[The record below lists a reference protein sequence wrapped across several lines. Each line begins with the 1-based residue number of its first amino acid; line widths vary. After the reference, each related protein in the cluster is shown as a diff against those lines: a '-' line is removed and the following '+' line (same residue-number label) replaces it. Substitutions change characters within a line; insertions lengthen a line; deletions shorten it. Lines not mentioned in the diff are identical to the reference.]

1 MKRVLALFL
10 SLQVGL
16 SIAGNSIIAIVDED
30 VITLQT
36 IELELKQAK
45 TFDEKIAI
53 IEKQIENT
61 LQLRKVIEFDL
72 YPSQKNINGA
82 LFQLANNNNVSIEQ
96 LQSYPQFPSLI
107 QDITNRLSILNL
119 QKFITKDLNF
129 ELSDDEINNCTS
141 NINDNDNDIKQI
153 RIAQIIISQVDDS
166 DLNTDNQEQAIRN
179 FLKKLSDH
187 ITKGASFNAFAK
199 LHSQHSSYVN
209 GGLTDWIFVNNP
221 TIEMLDLL
229 EDGEISTIY
238 TTDVGWAIAIKV
250 DERYIDTNLENCKE
264 NIIYQKAQQFYSN
277 WLKDLRN
284 SAYIEIYTD
293 KL

>member
-53 IEKQIENT
+53 IEQQIENT
-61 LQLRKVIEFDL
+61 LQLRKAVEL
-72 YPSQKNINGA
+72 GLNPSQKDINGA
-82 LFQLANNNNVSIEQ
+82 LIQLAKNNNVSIEQ

-107 QDITNRLSILNL
+107 QDITSRLSILNL

-129 ELSDDEINNCTS
+129 KLSDDDIKKNCINNS
-141 NINDNDNDIKQI
+141 SVKDSKQI
-153 RIAQIIISQVDDS
+153 RIAQIIISQIKNS
-166 DLNTDNQEQAIRN
+166 DLNSEIQEKVVKN
-179 FLKKLSDH
+179 FLTKLSDH
-187 ITKGASFNAFAK
+187 IIKGASFDAFAK
-199 LHSQHSSYVN
+199 LHSQHPSYVN
-209 GGLTDWIFVNNP
+209 GGLSDWMFVNNS
-221 TIEMLDLL
+221 TVEMFDSLQ
-229 EDGEISTIY
+229 DGEISKIY
-238 TTDVGWAIAIKV
+238 RTDIGWAIAIKV
-250 DERYIDTNLENCKE
+250 DERYVNTDVENCKE
-264 NIIYQKAQQFYSN
+264 KIIYQKAQQFYSN
-277 WLKDLRN
+277 WLNNLKD
-284 SAYIEIYTD
+284 SAYIKIYTD

>member
-10 SLQVGL
+10 SLQIGL
-16 SIAGNSIIAIVDED
+16 CIAGNSIIAIVDED

-53 IEKQIENT
+53 IEQQIENT
-61 LQLRKVIEFDL
+61 LQLRKAVEL
-72 YPSQKNINGA
+72 GLNPSQKDINGT
-82 LFQLANNNNVSIEQ
+82 LFQLAKNNSVSIEQ

-129 ELSDDEINNCTS
+129 KLSDDEIKKNCIS
-141 NINDNDNDIKQI
+141 NSSVKDSKQI
-153 RIAQIIISQVDDS
+153 KIAQIIISQVKNS
-166 DLNTDNQEQAIRN
+166 DLNSEIQEKVVKN
-179 FLKKLSDH
+179 FLTKLSDH

-199 LHSQHSSYVN
+199 LHSQHPSYAN
-209 GGLTDWIFVNNP
+209 GGLSGWMFVNSP
-221 TIEMLDLL
+221 TIEMLDTLQ
-229 EDGEISTIY
+229 DGEVSKIY
-238 TTDVGWAIAIKV
+238 LTDMGWAIAIKV
-250 DERYIDTNLENCKE
+250 DERYVDTDLENCKE
-264 NIIYQKAQQFYSN
+264 QNTYLKAQNFYLN
-277 WLKDLRN
+277 WLKVLRN
-284 SAYIEIYTD
+284 SAYVEIYTD

>member
-16 SIAGNSIIAIVDED
+16 CIAGNSIIAIVNEE
-30 VITLQT
+30 VITIQT

-53 IEKQIENT
+53 IEQQIENT
-61 LQLRKVIEFDL
+61 LQLRKAVELDL
-72 YPSQKNINGA
+72 NPSQKDINGA
-82 LFQLANNNNVSIEQ
+82 LFQLAKNNNVSIEQ

-119 QKFITKDLNF
+119 QKFITKDLNYK
-129 ELSDDEINNCTS
+129 LSDDEIIKNCIS
-141 NINDNDNDIKQI
+141 NSSVKDSKQI
-153 RIAQIIISQVDDS
+153 KIAQIIISQVNNS
-166 DLNTDNQEQAIRN
+166 DLNSEIQEKVVKN
-179 FLKKLSDH
+179 FLTKLSDH

-199 LHSQHSSYVN
+199 LHSQHPSYVN
-209 GGLTDWIFVNNP
+209 GGLSDWMFVNNP
-221 TIEMLDLL
+221 TVEMLDTLQ
-229 EDGEISTIY
+229 DGEVSKIY
-238 TTDVGWAIAIKV
+238 LTDMGWAIAIKV
-250 DERYIDTNLENCKE
+250 DERYVDTNLENCKE
-264 NIIYQKAQQFYSN
+264 QNTYLKAQNFYLN

-284 SAYIEIYTD
+284 AAYIEIYTD

>member
-16 SIAGNSIIAIVDED
+16 CIAGNSIIAIVDED

-53 IEKQIENT
+53 IEQQIENT
-61 LQLRKVIEFDL
+61 LQLRKVTEFDL
-72 YPSQKNINGA
+72 YPSQKDISGA

-129 ELSDDEINNCTS
+129 KLSDDEIKKNCIS
-141 NINDNDNDIKQI
+141 NSSVKDSKQI
-153 RIAQIIISQVDDS
+153 KIAQIIISQVKNS
-166 DLNTDNQEQAIRN
+166 DLNSEIQEKVVRN
-179 FLKKLSDH
+179 FLTKLSDH

-199 LHSQHSSYVN
+199 LHSQHPSYVN
-209 GGLTDWIFVNNP
+209 GGLSDWMFVNNP
-221 TIEMLDLL
+221 TVEMLDTLQ
-229 EDGEISTIY
+229 DGEVSKIY
-238 TTDVGWAIAIKV
+238 LTDMGWAIAIKV
-250 DERYIDTNLENCKE
+250 DERYVDTNLENCKE
-264 NIIYQKAQQFYSN
+264 KIIISQ
-277 WLKDLRN
+277 
-284 SAYIEIYTD
+284 
-293 KL
+293 

>member
-16 SIAGNSIIAIVDED
+16 CIAGNSIIAIVDED

-53 IEKQIENT
+53 IEQQIENT
-61 LQLRKVIEFDL
+61 LQLRKVTEFDL
-72 YPSQKNINGA
+72 YPSQKDINGA
-82 LFQLANNNNVSIEQ
+82 LFQLAKNNNVSIEQ

-129 ELSDDEINNCTS
+129 KLSDDEIKKNCIRNS
-141 NINDNDNDIKQI
+141 SVKDSKQI
-153 RIAQIIISQVDDS
+153 KIAQIIISQVKNS
-166 DLNTDNQEQAIRN
+166 DLNSEIQEKVVKN
-179 FLKKLSDH
+179 FLTKLSDH

-199 LHSQHSSYVN
+199 LHSQHPSYVN
-209 GGLTDWIFVNNP
+209 GGLSDWMFVNSP
-221 TIEMLDLL
+221 TIEMLDTLQ
-229 EDGEISTIY
+229 DGEVSKIY
-238 TTDVGWAIAIKV
+238 LTDMGWAIAIKV
-250 DERYIDTNLENCKE
+250 DERYVDTDLENCKE
-264 NIIYQKAQQFYSN
+264 QNTYLKAQNFYLN

-284 SAYIEIYTD
+284 SAYVEIYTD

>member
-10 SLQVGL
+10 SLQIGL
-16 SIAGNSIIAIVDED
+16 CIAGNSIIAIVDED

-36 IELELKQAK
+36 IELKLKQSK

-53 IEKQIENT
+53 IEQQIENT
-61 LQLRKVIEFDL
+61 LQLRKAVEL
-72 YPSQKNINGA
+72 GLNPSQKDINGA
-82 LFQLANNNNVSIEQ
+82 LIQLAKNNNVSIEQ

-129 ELSDDEINNCTS
+129 KLSDDEIKKNCIS
-141 NINDNDNDIKQI
+141 NSSVKDSKQI
-153 RIAQIIISQVDDS
+153 KIAQIIISQVKNS
-166 DLNTDNQEQAIRN
+166 DLNSEIQEKVVKN
-179 FLKKLSDH
+179 FLTKLSDH

-199 LHSQHSSYVN
+199 LHSQHPSYVN
-209 GGLTDWIFVNNP
+209 GGLSDWMFVNNP
-221 TIEMLDLL
+221 TVEMLDTLQ
-229 EDGEISTIY
+229 DGEVSKIY
-238 TTDVGWAIAIKV
+238 LTDMGWAIAIKV
-250 DERYIDTNLENCKE
+250 DERYINTNLENCKE

>member
-53 IEKQIENT
+53 IEQQIENT

-72 YPSQKNINGA
+72 YASQQDINGA
-82 LFQLANNNNVSIEQ
+82 LLQLAKNNNVSIEQ
-96 LQSYPQFPSLI
+96 LQSYPQFPLLI
-107 QDITNRLSILNL
+107 QDIINRLSIFNL
-119 QKFITKDLNF
+119 QKYITKDLNF
-129 ELSDDEINNCTS
+129 NLSDDEINNCTS
-141 NINDNDNDIKQI
+141 NFNDKDTKQI
-153 RIAQIIISQVDDS
+153 RIAQIIISQVDDL
-166 DLNTDNQEQAIRN
+166 DVNADNQEQAIRN
-179 FLKKLSDH
+179 FLTKLSDH
-187 ITKGASFNAFAK
+187 ISKGGSFDAFAK
-199 LHSQHSSYVN
+199 IHSQHPSYVN
-209 GGLTDWIFVNNP
+209 GGLTEWIFVNNP

-229 EDGEISTIY
+229 EDGEISKIY

-250 DERYIDTNLENCKE
+250 DERYININLENCKD

-284 SAYIEIYTD
+284 SAYIEIYTN

>member
-16 SIAGNSIIAIVDED
+16 CIAGNSIIAIVDED

-53 IEKQIENT
+53 IEQQIENT
-61 LQLRKVIEFDL
+61 LQLRKVTEFDL
-72 YPSQKNINGA
+72 YPSQKDISGA

-129 ELSDDEINNCTS
+129 KLSDDEIKKNCIS
-141 NINDNDNDIKQI
+141 NSSVKDSKQI
-153 RIAQIIISQVDDS
+153 KIAQIIISQVKNS
-166 DLNTDNQEQAIRN
+166 DLNSEIQGKVVKN
-179 FLKKLSDH
+179 FLTKLSDH

-264 NIIYQKAQQFYSN
+264 KIIYQKAQQFYSN
-277 WLKDLRN
+277 WLKDLRD
-284 SAYIEIYTD
+284 SAYIEIYND

>member
-16 SIAGNSIIAIVDED
+16 CIAENTIIAIIDED
-30 VITLQT
+30 VITFQT

-53 IEKQIENT
+53 IEQQIENT
-61 LQLRKVIEFDL
+61 LQLRKAIEFDL
-72 YPSQKNINGA
+72 YPSQKDINGA

-129 ELSDDEINNCTS
+129 KLSNDEIKKKCIS
-141 NINDNDNDIKQI
+141 NSSVKDSKQI
-153 RIAQIIISQVDDS
+153 KIAQIIISQLKNS
-166 DLNTDNQEQAIRN
+166 DLNSEIQEKVVKN
-179 FLKKLSDH
+179 FLTKLSDH

-199 LHSQHSSYVN
+199 LHSQHPSYVN
-209 GGLTDWIFVNNP
+209 GGLSDWIFVNNP
-221 TIEMLDLL
+221 TVEMLDALQ
-229 EDGEISTIY
+229 DGEVSKIY
-238 TTDVGWAIAIKV
+238 SMDVGWAIAIKI
-250 DERYIDTNLENCKE
+250 DERYVNHDLENCKE
-264 NIIYQKAQQFYSN
+264 KIIYQKAQQFYSD
-277 WLKDLRN
+277 WLKNLRD

>member
-1 MKRVLALFL
+1 MKRVLTLFL

-16 SIAGNSIIAIVDED
+16 CIAGNSIIAIVDED

-53 IEKQIENT
+53 IEQQIENT
-61 LQLRKVIEFDL
+61 LQLRKAVEL
-72 YPSQKNINGA
+72 GLNPSQKDINGA

-129 ELSDDEINNCTS
+129 KLSDDEIKKNCIS
-141 NINDNDNDIKQI
+141 NSSVKDSKQI
-153 RIAQIIISQVDDS
+153 RIAQIIISQVNNS
-166 DLNTDNQEQAIRN
+166 DLNSEIQEKVVRN
-179 FLKKLSDH
+179 FLTKLSDH
-187 ITKGASFNAFAK
+187 IRKGASFNVFAK
-199 LHSQHSSYVN
+199 LHSQHPTYVN
-209 GGLTDWIFVNNP
+209 GGLSGWMFVNSP
-221 TIEMLDLL
+221 TIEMLDTLQ
-229 EDGEISTIY
+229 DGEVSKIY
-238 TTDVGWAIAIKV
+238 LTDMGWAIAIKV
-250 DERYIDTNLENCKE
+250 DERYVDTDLENCKE
-264 NIIYQKAQQFYSN
+264 QNTYLKAQNFYLN

-284 SAYIEIYTD
+284 SAYVEIYTD

>member
-1 MKRVLALFL
+1 MKRVLALFV

-16 SIAGNSIIAIVDED
+16 CIAGNSIIAIVDED

-53 IEKQIENT
+53 IEQQIENT
-61 LQLRKVIEFDL
+61 LQLRKAVEL
-72 YPSQKNINGA
+72 GLNPSQKDINGT
-82 LFQLANNNNVSIEQ
+82 LFQLAINNSVSIEQ

-129 ELSDDEINNCTS
+129 KLSNDEIKKNCIS
-141 NINDNDNDIKQI
+141 NSIVKDSKQI
-153 RIAQIIISQVDDS
+153 KIAQIIISQVNNS
-166 DLNTDNQEQAIRN
+166 DLNSEIQEKVVKN
-179 FLKKLSDH
+179 FLTKLSDH
-187 ITKGASFNAFAK
+187 ITKGASFDAFAK
-199 LHSQHSSYVN
+199 LHSQHPSYVN
-209 GGLTDWIFVNNP
+209 GGLSDWMFVNSP
-221 TIEMLDLL
+221 TIEMLDTLQ
-229 EDGEISTIY
+229 DGEVSKIY
-238 TTDVGWAIAIKV
+238 LTDMGWAIAIKV
-250 DERYIDTNLENCKE
+250 DERYVDTDLENCKE
-264 NIIYQKAQQFYSN
+264 QNTYLKAQNFYLN

-284 SAYIEIYTD
+284 SAYVEIYTD